1 MTVELKRSIGIIIN
15 EDPQAVNF
23 HNKVQAYVRREIS
36 YEELLAN
43 YPSYLLP
50 IPDRFLRFVKTKISQ
65 IARKGR
71 VVE

>member
-1 MTVELKRSIGIIIN
+1 MMVELKRSIGIIIN

-23 HNKVQAYVRREIS
+23 HKKAQEYVRREIS
-36 YEELLAN
+36 YEELLDN

-50 IPDRFLRFVKTKISQ
+50 VPERVLRFVKTKISQ
-65 IARKGR
+65 IARKGG